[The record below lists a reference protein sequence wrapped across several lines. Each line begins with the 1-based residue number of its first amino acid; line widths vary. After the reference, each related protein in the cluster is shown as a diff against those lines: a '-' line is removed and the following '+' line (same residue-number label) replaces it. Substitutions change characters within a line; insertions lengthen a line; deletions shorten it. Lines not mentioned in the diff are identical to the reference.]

1 MQKSVSGS
9 ARTSDVCDVKIVGKH
24 FLEDIAPRGVFEI
37 VLRDKNGFIKEVR
50 ITKNGI
56 PNAGLAAI
64 ASRIGGS
71 GGAAAGT
78 YIAVGTGTNAFNAS
92 DTALQTEVTTSGLGR
107 ANATMSLVTTNVT
120 NDTSQALYQFSVS
133 GTVAVTEAGIF
144 NAASSGTLFARSVF
158 SAINVANGDTL
169 QITYKIVVA

>member
-1 MQKSVSGS
+1 MHKRIGES
-9 ARTSDVCDVKIVGKH
+9 AGTSDVCEAKVVGKH
-24 FLEDIAPRGVFEI
+24 FLDEFAPRGVFEI

-64 ASRIGGS
+64 ASRIGGA
-71 GGAAAGT
+71 GGVAAGT

-92 DTALQTEVTTSGLGR
+92 DTTLQTEVTTSGLGR
-107 ANATMSLVTTNVT
+107 ANATMSRVTTNVT
-120 NDTSQALYQFSVS
+120 DDTSQALYQFSVS

-144 NAASSGTLFARSVF
+144 NAGSSGDLFARSVF